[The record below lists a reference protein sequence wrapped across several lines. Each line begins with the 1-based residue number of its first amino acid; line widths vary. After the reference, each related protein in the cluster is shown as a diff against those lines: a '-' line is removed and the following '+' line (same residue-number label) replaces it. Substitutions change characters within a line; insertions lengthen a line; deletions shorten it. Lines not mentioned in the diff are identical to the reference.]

1 MIKATEAF
9 RRSHL
14 HNEHEKWLR
23 KIEKVILEET
33 DSGSYFAQ
41 VVFSDNQIEAI
52 HTVVTELERL
62 GYSVDIQYHV
72 PLSTML
78 KSYFTETFGVCN
90 FLHICWHEP
99 KEGK

>member
-41 VVFSDNQIEAI
+41 VTFSDNQIEAI